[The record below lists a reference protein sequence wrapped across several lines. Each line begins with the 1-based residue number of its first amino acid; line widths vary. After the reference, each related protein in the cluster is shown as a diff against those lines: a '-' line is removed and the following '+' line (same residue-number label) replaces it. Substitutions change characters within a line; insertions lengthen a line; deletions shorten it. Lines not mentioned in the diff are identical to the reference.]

1 MALEDYFEGLGE
13 AKKPSALKKNTP
25 TTKKSSI
32 LDDYFVSP
40 VSQRATVEAET
51 KRATDSFKGQEI
63 SAYEPGKNRIPFK
76 EKLKTFTDN
85 IFHRN
90 ESQTAKTMRL
100 QQSAFDDLVDKPSV
114 DDKDGVSPFSS
125 VQKRRETK
133 RSNIPTAKGIVK
145 GLTDVSTS
153 DLPYAGA
160 AIDTVEI
167 TKILN
172 SANKIKNG
180 EEIDPEDYLK
190 LKQFLEAQDENSK
203 RMEADAGYRVGS
215 GLRQSLT
222 FMLELLGAAAIAPT
236 SGGTSVATLVSEKGA
251 YMAAKEIALKMSTD
265 AALKAILQKELK
277 TYGVQLAKRGAVVLG
292 TQEATHITND
302 AFERMIGTPTFTNNM
317 GQVDVTIANDGQS
330 VPEAFTNAFTG
341 ILVETGSEFT
351 GGLFHTLPKATRD
364 ALIKSGILKE
374 MVEKNKDI
382 PVNALIKITEKLG
395 WHGVFE
401 EMGEEQV
408 GNIAYGVLHSM
419 GLSDVQFTPPTM
431 KGLAEQLLTFSLM
444 GTAMTGVQNGY
455 QKVVA
460 KKLDEEMP
468 SGINNI
474 TKPLDEYMNEAIVS
488 LPASEI
494 VTDLK
499 GVGIDAQTASDLVS
513 TYRRKQ
519 NKADTSGADAMTPE
533 DIQATIDETL
543 GAITAQDAKELD
555 VNQEG
560 MPKTKA
566 DTRKVNPETKG
577 LTPEDLQASIDE
589 IMGGITETDSKTIEE
604 DQPAT
609 DMVDGEANDYGDL
622 TNEETKPALEKLKAE
637 PTLEN
642 LKSVAAT
649 FEDFEDFETTT
660 NNDFNKTGKKVASIL
675 PKGKDLL
682 SVFESAHSQA
692 DETEEIVKKA
702 KETKKKKIETVKKK
716 ITEKK
721 KASTKTGLKEGD
733 KVSYTS
739 KQGEKLTGTIT
750 GVDGESSAID
760 VDQVS
765 AIGGV
770 PIHRK
775 ERVTNDKLTLV
786 DSKAKTDI
794 PPIGGVEKV
803 SSEALDAFIAQ
814 GEKKTE
820 AKTPKA
826 KETPD
831 EKRSRL
837 ENEATAKAIAD
848 LSKSDKERILTLYSQ
863 FKRMF
868 EIYNEA
874 VEKDGSLLVG
884 EGYDIALEGLIAEGV
899 ELSEYEKRFLIENIQ
914 YMSDGMT
921 SDIETFTE
929 YAVGAE
935 LLSNEGTK
943 DPNYPHFEPADFNE
957 EGVTFVNDGDYIVD
971 RDGYIAVVTSGNMK
985 WKDSKEASAE
995 WNNGYLRARH
1005 LRVKQD
1011 GMEYANQI
1019 RLATPEEIAIAK
1031 AYESGQVQSQK
1042 EKVTESIQNKA
1053 KTIKEI
1059 AEETKILE
1067 PNVRRILGV
1076 GAKEGTFKRLDKGV
1090 YILSNNGE
1098 DIAYIHTGDS
1108 VETLPRLAKEG
1119 LKADMIFLDIPYDT
1133 PAVKGGNRG
1142 VEYNLIS
1149 VENFGKVLDSVKV
1162 IARTEDSP
1170 IIHMFSQAPSGIKAM
1185 QKYNDLFLE
1194 KGFVPVGKGQYQ
1206 KTFADGSPVT
1216 SPNGKVA
1223 QPEGILVFTLSG
1235 NLQKDLQ
1242 NLNFT
1247 LKRPKGYQ
1255 TEKPAE
1261 MIKAMI
1267 EMTTEEGDVVLDPFA
1282 GSGVTGAE
1290 AVRAGRKAVLIEK
1303 NQEVVDNITLPR
1315 VNEAIVDNQ
1324 QAGGTIKSNGTDR
1337 ENAIPDAGDL
1347 PAGDDRAGDF
1357 ESTGEAPGY
1366 DEAAVLA
1373 ESGNGLE
1380 REGATGKRK
1389 VGKKGRQLINEQVE
1403 ELLEAREYSS
1413 NPEDY
1418 SLEDR
1423 TLMAAYTGAGGKESV
1438 GAEGAGLLN
1447 EYYTPKALIEKV
1459 WGIAERLSPT
1469 AETAFEPSAGI
1480 GRFITESPK
1489 GIRVDGAEISKV
1501 SGTIARVLNPDSNIT
1516 IGDFQELF
1524 FDKKTNKQKDVAQ
1537 YDLVVGNPPFGDR
1550 AGFLKGKGEE
1560 KDIGR
1565 EEEYFIKR
1573 GIDML
1578 KPGGHLVY
1586 IVNSSFLKSGTSKG
1600 KERIADVGHLIEAY
1614 RLPEGIFE
1622 DTSIGTDIVVFKK
1635 YEKEDPLHA
1644 LNIQSLRDD
1653 MFFRGVSNDSKV
1665 LGETKV
1671 RKNRFGQTET
1681 YVEGDLESALKGIN
1695 VDKQIVEP
1703 LVASNEEVKKDLTTQ
1718 GKKTSSKEGVAKK
1731 ADKEFAVGDVFNTGE
1746 NSNMASP
1753 VTIRGIEGNSILF
1766 TDANGT
1772 DYSGFAKT
1780 TARDL
1785 IKGGSWKKSE
1795 KKQKP
1800 PTRSQTIAPREVSPD
1815 AIVPRQSVSNKSKY
1829 SKEEVTILSRIDRDE
1844 SIPNPSA
1851 SEIPHLNYQGGK
1863 YYHNGNY
1870 FAGEIY
1876 EKLNQLETEKRVIID
1891 TLGEDQYNKQKAG
1904 LEAVIPKIIP
1914 IKDLSFDPIDRHIAE
1929 IKTTTSENSYETTVL
1944 GAFTSHVR
1952 RNSVALSPR
1961 VSKYDVIRYVQ
1972 GERASQSTK
1981 PIMGSIKADAKR
1993 LFNQFIKNDLK
2004 PETQAEIEAKY
2015 NKEKNGYV
2023 RPDYSQIPTEVENM
2037 AKQFRGQDFSLSQT
2051 QKEGVGF
2058 LVNKGSGM
2066 IAYGVGVGK
2075 THTLAIATVANMQKG
2090 WTKRPLF
2097 VVPKATITKTWLGT
2111 LQEMFPT
2118 LTINNLE
2125 GLQADVVGRLK
2136 KEKGEVK
2143 NWLKDGELN
2152 VISHEGIL
2160 RLGFNEE
2167 ELREAAGDLND
2178 ALWKEDKTKR
2188 GEAKDAAKMD
2198 EILGQAQKYVTDIMI
2213 SDLGIDHLSVD
2224 EVHNFR
2230 KVFQGAKAEKENTG
2244 GRKRFANVIGGTPS
2258 KRAQQLF
2265 LMSQYVQKRNGNRN
2279 VFLASATPFE
2289 NHATEVY
2296 NILSFVARDRMKSMG
2311 ILNINDFFAT
2321 FANFEIELDRKLDGT
2336 WIDREKMKSFANLP
2350 TLQGLLREF
2359 IDYQEDETLVR
2370 PERRVL
2376 TPHLQMSAEQTA
2388 NLAKIQNLLMGK
2400 KEETMIDESDGAEM
2414 FSTDEGGK
2422 AEDGAFLKASS
2433 YSIANSVSP
2442 YFIKEYTKKA
2452 PTAEELVEN
2461 SPKIK
2466 YAVEVLKTVK
2476 DNPKTR
2482 DYGTFIYFGKMGVE
2496 YHPMIK
2502 EYLVEKLG
2510 YKSEQVAVLSGN
2522 VTDEEKEDIKEK
2534 FNNGVVKVLL
2544 GGDQTKEGI
2553 DLQQNGFITL
2563 NLALGWNPT
2572 QIAQVEGR
2580 VWRQGNKRSIAP
2592 LIYPLVENSGDA
2604 MIYSKFEEKG
2614 GRINDLFS
2622 YKGKMFDV
2630 GEIDPAEKKLAL
2642 LTDPKDKANMQ
2653 IEIDKAA
2660 LYNER
2665 VMLDNDIKELEK
2677 IRADKN
2683 QTEEDITHYSE
2694 ILETGERYG
2703 RNITKTE
2710 VTEYKKELK
2719 AAKDRSERIAKKLET
2734 KNITDIATSIGVLE
2748 GQMLDIDNKIKAIQE
2763 TYEVKLKHFT
2773 ELYREDIKNRKSYA
2787 DHMKEISTIVGEL
2800 KERTPEEIAG
2810 LRAIKIADMENRRRM
2825 ATPEFSRIAD
2835 VEFAEK
2841 LSLKTLDRLGNRETV
2856 SKQFISDLTN
2866 MGDIKQV
2873 ERDVIRDALEGEGN
2887 TVDVDA
2893 FRKKVNDQLLPLTVS
2908 GDIASGETL
2917 QRYEH
2922 VALPDELR
2930 GNVTD
2935 YTERVYESP
2944 IATSAGDIHFGSSPM
2959 GDEGGIQNY
2968 FGHTRIEDMADYE
2981 TRRVIEVQSDLY
2993 QKGRLERESMAGDL
3007 IQRRIQQLED
3017 EGMYPNQAI
3026 AQVDVEIQKGFLKNR
3041 EAEVKK
3047 LKQYNDPTAHFRM
3060 VREEVRQAAYDD
3072 KTKLQ
3077 FPTGETAMKIEG
3089 LGENSTWVTQVQ
3101 TKIGDNTY
3109 PEDLFLGREIEPKVG
3124 MEIQMTVGENTY
3136 TRAESDEF
3144 WIITDVLG
3152 EGKFK
3157 AVPKRI
3163 ADAFEKRDQNSIF
3176 NHDTIVDYNRAKET
3190 FDISGKVDQNNP
3202 IYKFYEKELGRYLK
3216 SRYNATRVK
3225 DSNGVEWYEV
3235 SVSPEAAKAPVE
3247 AFLKNTATKERM
3259 IKFDEAKARLEAYKT
3274 RLGLDFD
3281 VDFADVIFTGEV
3293 QGAGFQRVRGQ
3304 AYGVTYNNKIT
3315 LIDNITETTADHE
3328 LVHQVVNNIDKIKV
3342 FDGITRDQ
3350 LYKAANG
3357 GKAYSQDQIT
3367 ELDEVIAI
3375 GFQDKLKG
3383 ESQSNV
3389 PDVLRRF
3396 YERLQIAFTKLF
3408 QALGGHVDVIQ
3419 DFYRRLASA
3428 NASETVKMKSN
3439 PALDRGIRFEAD
3451 GRSVMDFSMSDRVTE
3466 LVDTTKAGFLK
3477 VAELGEQPDFSVNL
3491 RRRDMNELDNLL
3503 AQARDLYLK
3512 DPVEFKEA
3520 DSFMKIGDE
3529 RRMKKSI
3536 LDNRFSEMLKP
3547 YFDMKTAERAGVDK
3561 VLMQGDMDAKEY
3573 NETELAAM
3581 GLSKAQIEA
3590 YKTVRK
3596 GFNTA
3601 HQLLIEEMYKSGVK
3615 EEEIEQFEKERVGY
3629 MPHKW
3634 KYRFAIKTQ
3643 TLKEGNDPRE
3653 DSSWRTFTMDVY
3665 RTAREADKAFQ
3676 KLRNENKD
3684 PNKRFVSD
3692 TLDSLDVDFFTEQR
3706 FSFEN
3711 MKSIISKAKTSTDV
3725 KTELLSGLR
3734 NMIKEKGFGR
3744 HFIKRTGIQGY
3755 ETKEIPSVIAN
3766 YFSGLNGFVTKM
3778 DAGKKY
3784 YGVLENIDAR
3794 RQKKFYAW
3802 VRDSIAYDMGNS
3814 REWDGLKQV
3823 AFIYHLANDI
3833 SFLLTNATQNFTIG
3847 VGEISKLAKGAS
3859 KLYTGETAILKATV
3873 DWAFKRLS
3881 PDEKAAITGL
3891 LKVGRLGGEMT
3902 AELMGF
3908 KNNPLYRTVSK
3919 TFNKALY
3926 HTTSFVEQ
3934 NVNRVPAFLAARRVL
3949 IAQGL
3954 SNKEANEQ
3962 ALAVSDDINFRYGK
3976 QHRPVF
3982 MRGKKGVFFI
3992 FNHYIRSYLYQL
4004 SRDLKKKEYISVSKK
4019 MFYTF
4024 LLAGTAGLPF
4034 AKLIKLIVKEV
4045 FGDDDE
4051 EVAKELNTWELA
4063 IQRGLPASFLNIDLS
4078 GRVGID
4084 VMAIS
4089 NILED
4094 PGNVLSYL
4102 GAVGNLMFDR
4112 LPKGY
4117 DLLTQERYNEAI
4129 AKLLPDMVG
4138 TPFKAYNGVEHGVY
4152 TQAGNPLIDENG
4164 DDFKYT
4170 TYEGFVRATGFT
4182 PTREQL
4188 AWDEMAKEWDSQDKK
4203 AAKSADQ
4210 RAKIKNAIEAGDY
4223 EEAKN
4228 LQEQGRLDGYLS
4240 EEKDYVRNSIKDETI
4255 KDKLD
4260 QIANGDTNQSLASM
4274 EREIAKATY
4283 GTNYTAQN
4291 LSNVS
4296 QEFAY
4301 RRTFGFDNK
4310 LAEEIWTAKSNAAK
4324 VELLKQAR
4332 EEMGLA
4338 EFKKFFEKG
4347 RKSVRYQSGRSGH
4360 VLISD
4365 DLRDLYFGKK

>member
-1 MALEDYFEGLGE
+1 MALEDYFEGLGTP
-13 AKKPSALKKNTP
+13 KKSSALKKNTP
-25 TTKKSSI
+25 TVPKKSSS
-32 LDDYFVSP
+32 LDDYFASP
-40 VSQRATVEAET
+40 VSERATVEAET
-51 KRATDSFKGQEI
+51 KRVSEAFKGQEI
-63 SAYEPGKNRIPFK
+63 STYVPGKNRIPFK
-76 EKLKTFTDN
+76 EKLKTFADN

-100 QQSAFDDLVDKPSV
+100 QQSAFDDLVDKPSI

-125 VQKRRETK
+125 VQKTREIK

-145 GLTDVSTS
+145 GLTDVSKS

-190 LKQFLEAQDENSK
+190 LKQFLETQDENSK

-351 GGLFHTLPKATRD
+351 GGLFHVLPKATRD

-374 MVEKNKDI
+374 MIDKNKDI
-382 PVNALIKITEKLG
+382 PASALIKITEKLG

-408 GNIAYGVLHSM
+408 GNIAYGVLHDM
-419 GLSDVQFTPPTM
+419 GLSDVDFTPPTM

-519 NKADTSGADAMTPE
+519 NKADIGAADAMTPE
-533 DIQATIDETL
+533 DIQATIAETL
-543 GAITAQDAKELD
+543 GAITEQDTKELD

-560 MPKTKA
+560 MSKTKA
-566 DTRKVNPETKG
+566 DTRKVNPDTKG
-577 LTPEDLQASIDE
+577 LTPEDLQNSIDE
-589 IMGGITETDSKTIEE
+589 IMGGTPETDAKTIEE
-604 DQPAT
+604 DAVADDTLAEVADSISQEIEQSIPEEVRA
-609 DMVDGEANDYGDL
+609 EAEQAW
-622 TNEETKPALEKLKAE
+622 EEEALPALEEQITEIKKAPKLTALAEEASTLEAKKKTKEITPEESTRLSEVKKEAKKEKAKVAKKVSEAGVKAE
-637 PTLEN
+637 EEF
-642 LKSVAAT
+642 V
-649 FEDFEDFETTT
+649 
-660 NNDFNKTGKKVASIL
+660 KKYQK
-675 PKGKDLL
+675 KGKEKKAAKEAEKKDIPIGTEAV
-682 SVFESAHSQA
+682 S
-692 DETEEIVKKA
+692 TEE
-702 KETKKKKIETVKKK
+702 
-716 ITEKK
+716 
-721 KASTKTGLKEGD
+721 
-733 KVSYTS
+733 
-739 KQGEKLTGTIT
+739 
-750 GVDGESSAID
+750 
-760 VDQVS
+760 
-765 AIGGV
+765 
-770 PIHRK
+770 
-775 ERVTNDKLTLV
+775 
-786 DSKAKTDI
+786 
-794 PPIGGVEKV
+794 
-803 SSEALDAFIAQ
+803 LDAFIAK

-820 AKTPKA
+820 AKTPKS

-831 EKRSRL
+831 EKRRRL
-837 ENEATAKAIAD
+837 EKERVTKGVAELT
-848 LSKSDKERILTLYSQ
+848 KSDKARVSTLYDR

-874 VEKDGSLLVG
+874 RDKDSNINVA
-884 EGYDIALEGLIAEGV
+884 EGYEIALEGLIAEGV
-899 ELSEYEKRFLIENIQ
+899 QLSEYDKRFLLNKIQ
-914 YMSDGMT
+914 YMSDGRT
-921 SDIETFTE
+921 ADIDTFTE
-929 YAVGAE
+929 YAVSAD
-935 LLSNEGTK
+935 LLSNQGK
-943 DPNYPHFEPADFNE
+943 DDPNYPMVEPAEFNE
-957 EGVTFVNDGDYIVD
+957 EGVTFVNEGDYIVD
-971 RDGYIAVVTSGNMK
+971 GEGYIEIVTSGNMK
-985 WKDSKEASAE
+985 YKGSTKSLDENEKY
-995 WNNGYLRARH
+995 YLRSRN
-1005 LRVKQD
+1005 LRGTQD
-1011 GMEYANQI
+1011 SMQYANQI

-1031 AYESGQVQSQK
+1031 DYE
-1042 EKVTESIQNKA
+1042 
-1053 KTIKEI
+1053 
-1059 AEETKILE
+1059 
-1067 PNVRRILGV
+1067 
-1076 GAKEGTFKRLDKGV
+1076 
-1090 YILSNNGE
+1090 NG
-1098 DIAYIHTGDS
+1098 I
-1108 VETLPRLAKEG
+1108 
-1119 LKADMIFLDIPYDT
+1119 
-1133 PAVKGGNRG
+1133 
-1142 VEYNLIS
+1142 
-1149 VENFGKVLDSVKV
+1149 
-1162 IARTEDSP
+1162 
-1170 IIHMFSQAPSGIKAM
+1170 
-1185 QKYNDLFLE
+1185 
-1194 KGFVPVGKGQYQ
+1194 
-1206 KTFADGSPVT
+1206 
-1216 SPNGKVA
+1216 
-1223 QPEGILVFTLSG
+1223 
-1235 NLQKDLQ
+1235 
-1242 NLNFT
+1242 
-1247 LKRPKGYQ
+1247 
-1255 TEKPAE
+1255 
-1261 MIKAMI
+1261 
-1267 EMTTEEGDVVLDPFA
+1267 
-1282 GSGVTGAE
+1282 
-1290 AVRAGRKAVLIEK
+1290 
-1303 NQEVVDNITLPR
+1303 
-1315 VNEAIVDNQ
+1315 DNQ
-1324 QAGGTIKSNGTDR
+1324 QAGGTIKSNGKGR
-1337 ENAIPDAGDL
+1337 KNAIPDTSDL
-1347 PAGDDRAGDF
+1347 PAGDDRGSDF
-1357 ESTGEAPGY
+1357 ETTSEAPGY

-1418 SLEDR
+1418 SQEDR

-1653 MFFRGVSNDSKV
+1653 MFFRGVSNSSKV

-1681 YVEGDLESALKGIN
+1681 YVEGDLESALKEIN
-1695 VDKQIVEP
+1695 VDKKIVEP
-1703 LVASNEEVKKDLTTQ
+1703 PVEKEVTEAPKPIE
-1718 GKKTSSKEGVAKK
+1718 GKAKK
-1731 ADKEFAVGDVFNTGE
+1731 ARV
-1746 NSNMASP
+1746 
-1753 VTIRGIEGNSILF
+1753 
-1766 TDANGT
+1766 
-1772 DYSGFAKT
+1772 
-1780 TARDL
+1780 
-1785 IKGGSWKKSE
+1785 
-1795 KKQKP
+1795 QKP

-1815 AIVPRQSVSNKSKY
+1815 AIIPRQSVSNKSKY

-1844 SIPNPSA
+1844 SIPSPSA
-1851 SEIPHLNYQGGK
+1851 SEMPYLNYQGGK
-1863 YYHNGNY
+1863 YYHDGNY

-1876 EKLNQLETEKRVIID
+1876 QKLDQLKNDKQIIVD
-1891 TLGEDQYNKQKAG
+1891 ILGEDQYNKQKTG
-1904 LEAVIPKIIP
+1904 LEAVIPKVIP
-1914 IKDLSFDPIDRHIAE
+1914 IKDISFDPIDRHIAE
-1929 IKTTTSENSYETTVL
+1929 IKTTTAENNYETTVL
-1944 GAFTSHVR
+1944 GAFTSFLR

-1961 VSKYDVIRYVQ
+1961 VTKYDVMRYVQ
-1972 GERASQSTK
+1972 GERASQDTK

-2125 GLQADVVGRLK
+2125 GLQADVVSRLK
-2136 KEKGEVK
+2136 REKGEVK

-2178 ALWKEDKTKR
+2178 ALWKEEKTKR

-2230 KVFQGAKAEKENTG
+2230 KVFQGAKAEKEGTG
-2244 GRKRFANVIGGTPS
+2244 GRKRFGNVIGGTPS

-2452 PTAEELVEN
+2452 PTAEQLVEN

-2653 IEIDKAA
+2653 IEIDKAT

-2683 QTEEDITHYSE
+2683 QTEEDITYYAG

-2703 RNITKTE
+2703 RSITKTE

-2734 KNITDIATSIGVLE
+2734 KNITDIAASIGVLE
-2748 GQMLDIDNKIKAIQE
+2748 GQMLDIDNKIKAVQE

-2773 ELYREDIKNRKSYA
+2773 ELYKEEIKNRKSYA
-2787 DHMKEISTIVGEL
+2787 DHMKEISAIVGEL

-2810 LRAIKIADMENRRRM
+2810 IRAIKIASLENKRRM

-2893 FRKKVNDQLLPLTVS
+2893 FRKKVNDQLLPLTTN
-2908 GDIASGETL
+2908 GDIASGEVL
-2917 QRYEH
+2917 QRYEY
-2922 VALPDELR
+2922 VVLPDELR
-2930 GNVTD
+2930 GNVSD

-2944 IATSAGDIHFGSSPM
+2944 VATSAGDIHFGSSPM

-2993 QKGRLERESMAGDL
+2993 QKGRLERESMAGEF

-3017 EGMYPNQAI
+3017 EGMYPNQARN
-3026 AQVDVEIQKGFLKNR
+3026 QVDAEIQQGFLKNR
-3041 EAEVKK
+3041 ETEIKK

-3060 VREEVRQAAYDD
+3060 VREEVRLAALDD

-3089 LGENSTWVTQVQ
+3089 LGTADTWVTTVQ
-3101 TKIGDNTY
+3101 TKIGDSTY
-3109 PEDLFLGREIEPKVG
+3109 PEDLFLGRETQPKVG
-3124 MEIQMTVGENTY
+3124 MEIQRTIGGDTY
-3136 TRAESDEF
+3136 TRADSNES
-3144 WIITDVLG
+3144 WIITDVLE

-3157 AVPKRI
+3157 AVPK
-3163 ADAFEKRDQNSIF
+3163 DQMLES
-3176 NHDTIVDYNRAKET
+3176 DTALTVREHIKET

-3216 SRYNATRVK
+3216 NRYNATRVT
-3225 DSNGVEWYEV
+3225 DAQGVEWYEV
-3235 SVSPEAAKAPVE
+3235 SVKPEAAKAPVE

-3367 ELDEVIAI
+3367 ELDEVLAI
-3375 GFQDKLKG
+3375 GFQEKLKG

-3389 PDVLRRF
+3389 PDILRRF

-3439 PALDRGIRFEAD
+3439 PALDRGIRFEAN

-3755 ETKEIPSVIAN
+3755 ETKEIPNVIAN

-3814 REWDGLKQV
+3814 KEWDGLKQV

-3847 VGEISKLAKGAS
+3847 VGEISKLAKGVN

-4063 IQRGLPASFLNIDLS
+4063 LQRGLPASFLNIDLS

-4164 DDFKYT
+4164 NDFKYT
-4170 TYEGFVRATGFT
+4170 TYEGFVKATGFT

-4223 EEAKN
+4223 EAAKN

-4255 KDKLD
+4255 KDKLE
-4260 QIANGDTNQSLASM
+4260 QIAGGNTNQSLASM